1 MLNFPS
7 PVLDYMYTITVE
19 ICSPAY
25 LLIEKNG
32 CLLDW
37 GGKLE
42 SYGLNDLEK
51 GQYVE
56 ENIFFLQ
63 GFLPLKDSSISLK
76 CIKTEPGIYAN
87 IHIFPGDQGDWV
99 LLLDATSDEIQ
110 QSLFKQK
117 GNELS
122 LLREKQSK
130 LLNQYLGKNVAESI
144 TQGDFT
150 LDKKGERKDVSILF
164 ADIRG
169 FTSYSVNK
177 SPEIVF
183 QTLNLYLPAMIQ
195 PILDEAGMV
204 DKLIGDAVMGIF
216 GVLPASESP
225 PKLAVKAALRM
236 IEAVSDVSKILRTDK
251 GSKFKIGIGI
261 ASGSVALGILGT
273 KDRRT
278 FTAIGHHVNLAARLE
293 GQARPSEM
301 LIDENTFARIGE
313 LQTSFS
319 AITLAFKGIA
329 EPILIYSWLVE

>member
-1 MLNFPS
+1 MLDFPS
-7 PVLDYMYTITVE
+7 PVLDYIHTTTIK
-19 ICSPAY
+19 ICSPAF

-32 CLLDW
+32 RLSDW

-42 SYGLNDLEK
+42 SYGIRDLEK

-56 ENIFFLQ
+56 ERVFFLQ
-63 GFLPLKDSSISLK
+63 GLLPLDDSPIFLK
-76 CIKTEPGIYAN
+76 CIRTEQGLCAD
-87 IHIFPGDQGDWV
+87 IHIFPGEQGDWV

-130 LLNQYLGKNVAESI
+130 LLNQYLGKNVAESLA
-144 TQGDFT
+144 QGDFI
-150 LDKKGERKDVSILF
+150 LDQKGERKDVSILF

-177 SPEIVF
+177 SPEVVF
-183 QTLNLYLPAMIQ
+183 KTLNLYLPAMIQ

-216 GVLPASESP
+216 GVLPANESP

-236 IEAVSDVSKILRTDK
+236 IEAVGDVSKALQTEK
-251 GSKFKIGIGI
+251 GSKFKIGVGI

-301 LIDENTFARIGE
+301 LIDENTFAKIDDM
-313 LQTSFS
+313 QSSFS
-319 AITLAFKGIA
+319 EITLSFKGIA